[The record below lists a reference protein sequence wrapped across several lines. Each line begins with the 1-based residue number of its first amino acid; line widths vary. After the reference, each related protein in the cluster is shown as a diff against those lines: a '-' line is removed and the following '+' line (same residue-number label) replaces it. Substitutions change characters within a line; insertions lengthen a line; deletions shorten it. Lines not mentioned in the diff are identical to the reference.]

1 MSQLYGET
9 EKKEGD
15 EFLLPLPF
23 ILLRPSL
30 GWVMPTHPGEGR
42 SALLSALTQMLI
54 SSGNNLKDTLEIA
67 FHLGILWPVRWS
79 HKKNHPPMLLPHPR
93 SNHKNRPCY

>member
-30 GWVMPTHPGEGR
+30 GWVMPTHPGEGNLLF
-42 SALLSALTQMLI
+42 SAHHSNVNLI
-54 SSGNNLKDTLEIA
+54 
-67 FHLGILWPVRWS
+67 
-79 HKKNHPPMLLPHPR
+79 
-93 SNHKNRPCY
+93 